1 MQSDWHIIH
10 NIYLFYIY
18 KLQWSIYYIYIYVYI
33 DLGFGLYMACVDAW
47 GRTWIGVDGGAG
59 GRGGAGDGG
68 AGDRRGRAR
77 ADERAAALDMTNS
90 TKTKMNCSDPGRP

>member
-33 DLGFGLYMACVDAW
+33 DLGFGLYMTCDAR
-47 GRTWIGVDGGAG
+47 GRAWRGVDGGAG
-59 GRGGAGDGG
+59 GDGGRGGGAG
-68 AGDRRGRAR
+68 GR
-77 ADERAAALDMTNS
+77 S
-90 TKTKMNCSDPGRP
+90 